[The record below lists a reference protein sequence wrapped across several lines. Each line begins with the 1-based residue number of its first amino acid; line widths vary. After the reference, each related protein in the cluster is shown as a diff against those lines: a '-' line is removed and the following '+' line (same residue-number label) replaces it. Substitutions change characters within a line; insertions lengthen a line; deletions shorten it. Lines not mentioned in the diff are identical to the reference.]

1 MFAYAVRRLLAGV
14 LVLVAASLMV
24 YFLIAVSGNPLE
36 PLLLPP
42 LLNLLAER
50 APGITLEGVLPRPE
64 FAQDILSGTVDLVGF
79 AYPITSPEIS
89 IVPICPVEL
98 VLVARRNHPRIGKV
112 LDIEKTALR
121 ARFKEFYGVEEAEL
135 DALVAAGTDAESE
148 AIDFFRFTSELKR
161 QLSEEQRVGLI
172 GLLWEIVYA
181 DGERSEMEDHAIW
194 RIADLLG
201 VSGRERI
208 MKRQEVA
215 GRVGAATGQEETDEG

>member
-1 MFAYAVRRLLAGV
+1 MFERLQQFLASLAGGDKPTFAADDPR
-14 LVLVAASLMV
+14 VAVMALCIQVME
-24 YFLIAVSGNPLE
+24 ADGK
-36 PLLLPP
+36 
-42 LLNLLAER
+42 
-50 APGITLEGVLPRPE
+50 
-64 FAQDILSGTVDLVGF
+64 ILD
-79 AYPITSPEIS
+79 
-89 IVPICPVEL
+89 VE
-98 VLVARRNHPRIGKV
+98 K
-112 LDIEKTALR
+112 KALR
-121 ARFKEFYGVEEAEL
+121 ARLKEFYGLDETEL

-161 QLSEEQRVGLI
+161 QLSEEQRVDLI

-215 GRVGAATGQEETDEG
+215 ERVGAAAGPEQPDEG

>member
-1 MFAYAVRRLLAGV
+1 MFERLQHFL
-14 LVLVAASLMV
+14 ASL
-24 YFLIAVSGNPLE
+24 SGEDRPTF
-36 PLLLPP
+36 
-42 LLNLLAER
+42 A
-50 APGITLEGVLPRPE
+50 ADDPRVVVMALCIQVME
-64 FAQDILSGTVDLVGF
+64 AD
-79 AYPITSPEIS
+79 
-89 IVPICPVEL
+89 
-98 VLVARRNHPRIGKV
+98 GKV
-112 LDIEKTALR
+112 LDVEKKALR
-121 ARFKEFYGVEEAEL
+121 ARFKEFYGVDEAEL

-161 QLSEEQRVGLI
+161 QLSEDQRIALI

-215 GRVGAATGQEETDEG
+215 ERVGASTNREEPDEG

>member
-1 MFAYAVRRLLAGV
+1 MFERLQQFLASLAGGDSRP
-14 LVLVAASLMV
+14 AFDAGDPR
-24 YFLIAVSGNPLE
+24 IAVMALCIQVME
-36 PLLLPP
+36 
-42 LLNLLAER
+42 A
-50 APGITLEGVLPRPE
+50 
-64 FAQDILSGTVDLVGF
+64 D
-79 AYPITSPEIS
+79 
-89 IVPICPVEL
+89 
-98 VLVARRNHPRIGKV
+98 GKV
-112 LDIEKTALR
+112 LDVEKSALR
-121 ARFKEFYGVEEAEL
+121 SRFKAFYGVDEAEF

-161 QLSEEQRVGLI
+161 QLSEEQRVALI

-215 GRVGAATGQEETDEG
+215 GRVGETGKAEEDQDG

>member
-1 MFAYAVRRLLAGV
+1 MFERLQQFLASLAGGDKPV
-14 LVLVAASLMV
+14 FAADDPRVAVMALCIQVME
-24 YFLIAVSGNPLE
+24 ADGK
-36 PLLLPP
+36 
-42 LLNLLAER
+42 
-50 APGITLEGVLPRPE
+50 
-64 FAQDILSGTVDLVGF
+64 ILD
-79 AYPITSPEIS
+79 
-89 IVPICPVEL
+89 VE
-98 VLVARRNHPRIGKV
+98 K
-112 LDIEKTALR
+112 KALR
-121 ARFKEFYGVEEAEL
+121 ARFKEFYGVDEAEL

-215 GRVGAATGQEETDEG
+215 DRVGAAGQGEADEG

>member
-1 MFAYAVRRLLAGV
+1 MFERLQHFL
-14 LVLVAASLMV
+14 ASLSGSDSKPV
-24 YFLIAVSGNPLE
+24 FAADDPRVAVIALCIQVME
-36 PLLLPP
+36 
-42 LLNLLAER
+42 A
-50 APGITLEGVLPRPE
+50 
-64 FAQDILSGTVDLVGF
+64 D
-79 AYPITSPEIS
+79 
-89 IVPICPVEL
+89 
-98 VLVARRNHPRIGKV
+98 GKV
-112 LDIEKTALR
+112 MVSERKALR
-121 ARFKEFYGVEEAEL
+121 TRFKELYSVDDAEL

-161 QLSEEQRVGLI
+161 QLSEEQRVSLI

-215 GRVGAATGQEETDEG
+215 ERVGVAAGPEEADEG

>member
-1 MFAYAVRRLLAGV
+1 MFERLQHFL
-14 LVLVAASLMV
+14 ASLSGDGKPTFAADDPRV
-24 YFLIAVSGNPLE
+24 AVMALCIQVME
-36 PLLLPP
+36 
-42 LLNLLAER
+42 A
-50 APGITLEGVLPRPE
+50 
-64 FAQDILSGTVDLVGF
+64 D
-79 AYPITSPEIS
+79 
-89 IVPICPVEL
+89 
-98 VLVARRNHPRIGKV
+98 GKV
-112 LDIEKTALR
+112 LDVEKKALR
-121 ARFKEFYGVEEAEL
+121 ARFKEFYGVGEAEL
-135 DALVAAGTDAESE
+135 NALVAAGTDAESE

-215 GRVGAATGQEETDEG
+215 GRMGAMGEREEQDEG